1 MRGLLPSIVTV
12 SKGEWEAFLTDHS
25 RLVRKYEL
33 LLSNIE
39 LARTKMEGI
48 REKTEQQMAKSGET
62 LRQVKRA
69 LDRLC
74 EETETQLV
82 ESE

>member
-39 LARTKMEGI
+39 LARTRMEGI